1 MLSRGDTIT
10 LANGLLDAWPVGI
23 CYTQYPNTPTPMTL
37 FGGTWANI
45 SSMYAGL
52 FFRAEGGNAG
62 AFNPTGVTVQSQ
74 DIQPHNHIQYT
85 DGVDDKNFTDLVG
98 QYPPGDASNG
108 PHNTGLVTGTTGG
121 IETRPVNTT
130 IRIWQRTA

>member
-1 MLSRGDTIT
+1 MPNTGDKIT
-10 LANGLLDAWPVGI
+10 LASGLLDAWPVGI

-45 SSMYAGL
+45 SAAYAGL

-62 AFNPTGVTVQSQ
+62 AFNTTGVTVQDQ

-85 DGVDDKNFTDLVG
+85 GGVDDKNFSDNVG
-98 QYPPGDASNG
+98 QYPPGDG
-108 PHNTGLVTGTTGG
+108 PGQKDTGLVSGTTGWN
-121 IETRPVNTT
+121 ETRPVNTT

>member
-1 MLSRGDTIT
+1 MPNPGEVIT
-10 LANGLLDAWPVGI
+10 LAAMLLDAWPVG
-23 CYTQYPNTPTPMTL
+23 CYYTQYPATPTPQSL
-37 FGGTWANI
+37 IGGTWSNV
-45 SSMYAGL
+45 SSIYAGL

-62 AFNPTGVTVQSQ
+62 AFNTSGVTTQAQ

-85 DGVDDKNFTDLVG
+85 GGVDDQNFTDSLG
-98 QYPPGDASNG
+98 QYPPGDTSNG
-108 PHNTGLVTGTTGG
+108 PRNTGLVTGTTGG